1 MNLSQIQSLAD
12 IATLF
17 LTNPETGEALRDEEG
32 THVGISLYN
41 KSLPSK
47 GKVLQRKLV
56 AFNACRDRALNLIS
70 ATDKDADSKICEIE
84 GAHFDRVIQAQAEWY
99 NSLFVGS
106 IGKLLIDD
114 KPLTAENFS
123 DALNRFDWLSAQVE
137 AFLADSETF
146 AKKPS

>member
-32 THVGISLYN
+32 AHVGISLYN
-41 KSLPSK
+41 SKLPSK
-47 GKVLQRKLV
+47 FKPFQRKLIGL
-56 AFNACRDRALNLIS
+56 NACKERELKLIDS
-70 ATDKDADSKICEIE
+70 KDKDANSKVVKIE
-84 GAHFDRVIQAQAEWY
+84 CAHFDRVQETQATFY
-99 NSLFVGS
+99 NSLFAGS

-123 DALNRFDWLSAQVE
+123 DALSRFDWLSAQVE
-137 AFLADSETF
+137 TFLADSEAF
-146 AKKPS
+146 SKKPS